1 MCSQVTARIRSLA
14 AECCE
19 GRLVSIFEGGYKQK
33 PLSACARAHVSALAS
48 LDDYCFAAASPA
60 VQDAVLGADAA
71 PAGSSS
77 GGGGGGGDGAARA
90 PLVVGSRVKGRYM
103 GQAKAYPGVISKV
116 RALDNPDLDG

>member
-1 MCSQVTARIRSLA
+1 VTARIRSLA

-77 GGGGGGGDGAARA
+77 SGGGGGGGGGGDGAAWA
-90 PLVVGSRVKGRYM
+90 PLAVGSRVKGRYM

>member
-1 MCSQVTARIRSLA
+1 MTARIRSLA

-90 PLVVGSRVKGRYM
+90 PLAVGSRVKGRYM

-116 RALDNPDLDG
+116 RALDHPDLDG